1 MSSGFHIVK
10 RPADGWEV
18 RSSGTQR
25 ATSIHR
31 TQADA
36 VAAAR
41 RLALKSGGAEV
52 VVHRADGRIR
62 DVDTVGAAALDELK
76 RSGETARRPPARARR
91 SEGPRTTLR
100 LPAALADVADRLAR
114 ELDISRNDALLRL
127 ATRGARLYER
137 EQSIA
142 ARRQERWAAVVPGV
156 FDIDRAELPTLDE
169 AREAIFAVSDDS
181 PAAPALDQPVP

>member
-1 MSSGFHIVK
+1 MPHGFHIHK
-10 RPADGWEV
+10 RTSDGWEV
-18 RSSGTQR
+18 RGSGGQR

-52 VVHRADGRIR
+52 VVHGAAGRIR
-62 DVDTVGAAALDELK
+62 HVDTVGAATLDELK
-76 RSGETARRPPARARR
+76 RSERVRPRAPR

-100 LPAALADVADRLAR
+100 LPASLADVADRLAR

-127 ATRGARLYER
+127 ATRGARLYEL

-156 FDIDRAELPTLDE
+156 VDIDRAELPSPDE
-169 AREAIFAVSDDS
+169 ARDAILAVSDDTS
-181 PAAPALDQPVP
+181 TASTG